1 MTMMASYFKFCL
13 LLLAVAS
20 ELQSVQSFA
29 GISVGDRSHG
39 ARISTSQT
47 QLSLFGRKSKAFEV
61 QSHADWLE
69 LLDTDGDDDDDR
81 ITLVLFKAK
90 FCKTCQAFE
99 REWKRKVLPLASA
112 SDDRLQLGTVDV
124 QQNRKLIKEVGVKSL
139 PTVQFYFRGNLLTSF
154 TCVPKE
160 FHRVE
165 SAVEFY
171 LNTASPHELEFETN
185 MERKKESLDDALT
198 SIEDKR
204 TVIVREK
211 VN

>member
-13 LLLAVAS
+13 LLLAIAS

-29 GISVGDRSHG
+29 GLSVGARSHG

-69 LLDTDGDDDDDR
+69 LLDTNGDDDDR

-90 FCKTCQAFE
+90 FCKTCQSFE

-112 SDDRLQLGTVDV
+112 SDDQLQLGTVDV

-139 PTVQFYFRGNLLTSF
+139 PTVQFYFRGSLLTSF
-154 TCVPKE
+154 TCVPKA
-160 FHRVE
+160 FYRVE
-165 SAVEFY
+165 SAIEFY
-171 LNTASPHELEFETN
+171 LNTASPHELETETN
-185 MERKKESLDDALT
+185 IERKTESLDDALT
-198 SIEDKR
+198 SIEISEQRLFER
-204 TVIVREK
+204 T
-211 VN
+211 